1 MSKSAAARSFLPVL
15 DEDRPFLR
23 KPVAD
28 PPVPRPSVMLLSPSN
43 QLLLLHRVNTSSA
56 FASAHV
62 FPGGTLSEFHESVPG
77 VNDADRHTDSRAYRL
92 AAVRETFEES
102 GILLAKRR
110 GEAALVEL
118 TPAERTAGRKAIHG
132 DKVKFLDFLAGIGA
146 EPDLDNLI
154 PLTRWITPPNAPK
167 RFSAQMY
174 LYLLSADADAA
185 HDGGLEHTD
194 AEWAPVGEW
203 YERAKR
209 GDIIVYEP
217 QAFLLALL
225 ADFFPGPGVL
235 ATTSESGG
243 SAEAQRRRL
252 LDFIRAVPTGP
263 GDDATSKIPWAD
275 KVICS
280 YVLPVRREDGYL
292 VIGLEEAGPELEG
305 QGRGGDGARVVLVKS
320 EAGGPRGA
328 EVRLRRD
335 VVGEPSK
342 L

>member
-1 MSKSAAARSFLPVL
+1 
-15 DEDRPFLR
+15 
-23 KPVAD
+23 
-28 PPVPRPSVMLLSPSN
+28 MLLSPTN
-43 QLLLLHRVNTSSA
+43 QLLLLHRVTTSSA

-62 FPGGTLSEFHESVPG
+62 FPGGTLSEFHESVPA
-77 VNDADRHTDSRAYRL
+77 VTDADRHTDSRAYRL

-110 GEAALVEL
+110 GEEGLVEL
-118 TPAERTAGRKAIHG
+118 SVAERTEGRKAIHG
-132 DKVKFLDFLAGIGA
+132 DKVKFLDFLARIGA

-194 AEWAPVGEW
+194 AEWADVADW
-203 YERAKR
+203 NARARR

-235 ATTSESGG
+235 AT
-243 SAEAQRRRL
+243 QRARL
-252 LDFIRAVPTGP
+252 LDFIAAVPTGP
-263 GDDATSKIPWAD
+263 SDDATGAISWAN

-280 YVLPVRREDGYL
+280 YVLPVRRDDGYL
-292 VIGLEEAGPELEG
+292 VIGLDEAGPELEG
-305 QGRGGDGARVVLVKS
+305 TGRGGDFDRVVLVNS
-320 EAGGPRGA
+320 EAGGPRGV

-335 VVGEPSK
+335 VVPDDVGLSK